1 MISLFKSLTSYF
13 QLRKDHFLKTNWK
26 QFWIS
31 SKTKRFRGLDE
42 IPSEVWKT
50 RSFNYI
56 LFEAGNATYNQS
68 SIEIWTRGCIL
79 PFINKVDLS
88 LTTNY
93 RETNPLLPRSTFQIN
108 RIQPE
113 IEKILRQNQNGF
125 RKNRSAACQILTV
138 QRIIDGVR
146 TKNLEAGFLFVDFFR
161 TLTLCIEKKWQKF

>member
-93 RETNPLLPRSTFQIN
+93 RETTLKPIAAKIYISNKSYSTRN
-108 RIQPE
+108 
-113 IEKILRQNQNGF
+113 
-125 RKNRSAACQILTV
+125 RKNPTTKWEWLF
-138 QRIIDGVR
+138 DG
-146 TKNLEAGFLFVDFFR
+146 TKNYWRGEDKKSWSRFPFR
-161 TLTLCIEKKWQKF
+161 WLL